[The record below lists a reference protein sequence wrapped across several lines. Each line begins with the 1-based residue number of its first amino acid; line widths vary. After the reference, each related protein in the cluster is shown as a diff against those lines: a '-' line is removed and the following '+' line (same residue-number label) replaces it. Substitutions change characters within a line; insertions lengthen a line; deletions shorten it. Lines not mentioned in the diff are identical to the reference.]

1 MWHNYSKN
9 KPPKHVIIIA
19 DFGDYQEKLIWTG
32 KKLWS
37 EESQNFINDEPQSW
51 KIQSTSNS

>member
-1 MWHNYSKN
+1 MWTNWN
-9 KPPKHVIIIA
+9 KQKSPKHVVILG

-37 EESQNFINDEPQSW
+37 EETQSYINETPLKW
-51 KIQSTSNS
+51 KVYQH